1 MQNRKLFRQLRTLER
16 RAHLDCL
23 LEDQPAAGGGGGL
36 ALGENG
42 KLSSGR
48 VCPSTDGVV
57 AGNHPEWP
65 FSLPSCL
72 YLQVGHTPQW
82 GGPASTSSL
91 GAPASSF
98 SSAPP
103 SLLTHTPMQPPPSFT
118 PTPTRPQLA
127 WEPQWSGDHG
137 GPFRPPSCTFQLG
150 QLLG

>member
-48 VCPSTDGVV
+48 VCPSTDGAV

-72 YLQVGHTPQW
+72 
-82 GGPASTSSL
+82 
-91 GAPASSF
+91 
-98 SSAPP
+98 
-103 SLLTHTPMQPPPSFT
+103 
-118 PTPTRPQLA
+118 
-127 WEPQWSGDHG
+127 
-137 GPFRPPSCTFQLG
+137 
-150 QLLG
+150 